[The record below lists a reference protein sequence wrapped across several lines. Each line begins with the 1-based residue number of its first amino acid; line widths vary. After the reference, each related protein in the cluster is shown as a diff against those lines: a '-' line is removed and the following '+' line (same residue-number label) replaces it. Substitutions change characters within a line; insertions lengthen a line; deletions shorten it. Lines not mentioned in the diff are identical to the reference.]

1 MGGIQAVQAIHILL
15 GTGSPL
21 IGRLL
26 VFNGLD
32 TSFDEVKIKKN
43 PACKVCGLN
52 PSVTTLINYEKF
64 CGLEGRARP
73 AEFDVTPVALKT
85 MMDRGEEVLLVD
97 VREPYEYGLCHIN
110 DAKLVPLGQ
119 LPFRTAEL
127 DASKEIVVYCHVGV
141 RSTQAVA
148 FLRRN
153 GFTGARNLQ
162 GGIDAWARTV
172 ELGMPRY

>member
-1 MGGIQAVQAIHILL
+1 
-15 GTGSPL
+15 
-21 IGRLL
+21 
-26 VFNGLD
+26 
-32 TSFDEVKIKKN
+32 
-43 PACKVCGLN
+43 
-52 PSVTTLINYEKF
+52 
-64 CGLEGRARP
+64 
-73 AEFDVTPVALKT
+73 
-85 MMDRGEEVLLVD
+85 MDRGEEVMLVD
-97 VREPYEYGLCHIN
+97 VREPYEYSLCHIN